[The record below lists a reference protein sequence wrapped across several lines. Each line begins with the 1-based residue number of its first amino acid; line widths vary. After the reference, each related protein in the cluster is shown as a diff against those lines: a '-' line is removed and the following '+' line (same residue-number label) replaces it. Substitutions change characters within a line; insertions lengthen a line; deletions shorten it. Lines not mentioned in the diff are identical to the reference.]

1 MNSEVIDMNKQEC
14 CKDCHYRMRKTP
26 REAQEKR
33 QMQNRLS
40 RIEGQIKGIMTM
52 LEEDRYCGDILN
64 QVVAAEKGLRAFG
77 SELAKSHF
85 YSCVIPDIAEGSD
98 ELANEFIVLF
108 EQLAR

>member
-1 MNSEVIDMNKQEC
+1 MNDREC
-14 CKDCHYRMRKTP
+14 CKDCHYRTRKAP
-26 REAQEKR
+26 REPQEKR

-77 SELAKSHF
+77 QELAKSHF
-85 YSCVIPDIAEGSD
+85 YSCVAPDIAEGSD
-98 ELANEFIVLF
+98 ELANEFMVLF
-108 EQLAR
+108 EQLSR